1 MQKGI
6 RQKNSALDE
15 QAMKPQS
22 QGSLE
27 CFVLI

>member
-6 RQKNSALDE
+6 RQKNSVLDE
-15 QAMKPQS
+15 QAMKPQCH
-22 QGSLE
+22 GSLE